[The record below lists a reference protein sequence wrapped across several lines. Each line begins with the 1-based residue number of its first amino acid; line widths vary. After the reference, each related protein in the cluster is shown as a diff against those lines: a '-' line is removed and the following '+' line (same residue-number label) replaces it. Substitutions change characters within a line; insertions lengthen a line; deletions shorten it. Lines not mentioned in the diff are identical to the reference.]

1 MRQVPIGI
9 QDFGKIRDLDLY
21 FVDKTPLIDDIL
33 SRRGTEV
40 FLFTRP
46 RRFGKSTNLSM
57 IDAYLNMEHAGNTWF
72 DGLSIDTLRPADP
85 EKNAYPVVKLDLKGL
100 STDSFESF
108 LETFGLRMAKLYGSR
123 PETRDQEGLSGF
135 SLEITKAV
143 TDLTASRG
151 MLISSLDNL
160 MGILESN
167 HGRKVVALIDDY
179 DSPVNESYD
188 KPCQR
193 EILDFMRGFLTSA
206 LKGNRSLRLGVVTGI
221 MQIAT
226 GGMFSGL
233 NNLKVNNIVST
244 DMDEAFGFTPEEVE
258 RLCADMGHPERFE
271 EAREWYDG
279 YRFGESDIY
288 NPWSVLNYVDS
299 GSRPETYWAGTSG
312 NTIIDDLLSIPDE
325 GTYGNMMTLGS
336 GRSIESDLTTG
347 MTFADINDLGRGIH
361 SVLAFSGYL
370 TAAYDADS
378 MSYRLRI
385 PNREMYG
392 VFSER
397 ILDRLEGTMSGR
409 MRRLSPSLLGNDA
422 DGITSYL
429 TDLFEH
435 VVSGRVL
442 DDEHS
447 YQAFIAAC

>member
-1 MRQVPIGI
+1 
-9 QDFGKIRDLDLY
+9 
-21 FVDKTPLIDDIL
+21 
-33 SRRGTEV
+33 
-40 FLFTRP
+40 
-46 RRFGKSTNLSM
+46 
-57 IDAYLNMEHAGNTWF
+57 
-72 DGLSIDTLRPADP
+72 
-85 EKNAYPVVKLDLKGL
+85 
-100 STDSFESF
+100 
-108 LETFGLRMAKLYGSR
+108 
-123 PETRDQEGLSGF
+123 
-135 SLEITKAV
+135 
-143 TDLTASRG
+143 
-151 MLISSLDNL
+151 
-160 MGILESN
+160 
-167 HGRKVVALIDDY
+167 
-179 DSPVNESYD
+179 
-188 KPCQR
+188 
-193 EILDFMRGFLTSA
+193 
-206 LKGNRSLRLGVVTGI
+206 

-226 GGMFSGL
+226 GGMFSRL

-244 DMDEAFGFTPEEVE
+244 DMDEAFGFTPAEVE

-299 GSRPETYWAGTSG
+299 GFRPEAYWAGTSG

-325 GTYGNMMTLGS
+325 STYGNMMTLGS
-336 GRSIESDLTTG
+336 GGSIESDLTTG
-347 MTFADINDLGRGIH
+347 MTFADINDLGRRIY

-385 PNREMYG
+385 PNRKMYG

-397 ILDRLEGTMSGR
+397 ILDRLEGMMSGR
-409 MRRLSPSLLGNDA
+409 MRRLSTSLLGNDT
-422 DGITSYL
+422 DGITSSL

-447 YQAFIAAC
+447 YQAFIAGMLMNLFGNYRITADFESGSGYHDIRMERVRGNCPNVVIEIKRMRDGDVGSLESLADAALRQIRERDYAHGLRGTTTLYGMAFRGKTPAVASEIIKRC